1 MTYIVALTGG
11 ICSGK
16 TTVSDSFKKIGV
28 NIIDT
33 DIIGREII
41 EKKTKI
47 SSSIKKKFGK
57 TILNKDNSI
66 NRFFLRNYIFN
77 DKKSRLW
84 LEHILHPIILKES
97 KKKIESTKSNWCLWV
112 VPLLFEKKI
121 EKKANRI
128 LLIDTPVRTQIKR
141 IVKRDKISIYEAK
154 KIIAHQISRKK
165 RIYLSDDIIL
175 NKNKNIKKLNSY
187 VYYLNNFYMY
197 LSKKNNQRNIKK
209 NNLTKFY

>member
-16 TTVSDSFKKIGV
+16 TTVSDSFKKIGI

-33 DIIGREII
+33 DVIGRKTI
-41 EKKTKI
+41 EKNKEV
-47 SSSIKKKFGK
+47 SRSIKKKFGK
-57 TILNKDNSI
+57 KILNQDNSI
-66 NRFFLRNYIFN
+66 NRFLLRKHIFN

-84 LEHILHPIILKES
+84 LENILHPIILKES
-97 KKKIESTKSNWCLWV
+97 KKKIELIKSIWCLWV

-141 IVKRDKISIYEAK
+141 IIKRDKINIYEAK
-154 KIIAHQISRKK
+154 KIISSQVCRKK
-165 RIYLSDDIIL
+165 RISLSDDIIF
-175 NKNKNIKKLNSY
+175 NKNQNVEKLNLY
-187 VYYLNNFYMY
+187 TYYLNNFYVY
-197 LSKKNNQRNIKK
+197 LSKKNNQKDIKK